1 MAHPSLEEM
10 MARMRAAARA
20 AGSTTEASPEQLQQ
34 LRTLARDCPAF
45 TPNLLELARLLR
57 LTDEPE
63 VGTEESF
70 AEIQWL
76 LEQAVLASGRSAPA
90 LLELA
95 HFTDVF
101 LDSPDQAEKFFEESV
116 SSALHALE
124 NSWAGLIDF
133 WVMERK
139 KDTLEKALQL
149 GELAERVFP
158 ESPRILNVVED
169 AREKA
174 ARAGLLPS
182 DER

>member
-1 MAHPSLEEM
+1 MAHPSLAEM
-10 MARMRAAARA
+10 IARMRTARA
-20 AGSTTEASPEQLQQ
+20 AGSANDASPEQLQQ
-34 LRTLARDCPAF
+34 LRELARDCPSF

-57 LTDEPE
+57 LTDEPA
-63 VGTEESF
+63 VGSEESL
-70 AEIQWL
+70 AELQRL
-76 LEQAVLASGRSAPA
+76 LKQAVLASGRSAPA

-101 LDSPDQAEKFFEESV
+101 LDSPEQAEKLFEESV

-124 NSWAGLIDF
+124 NSWAGLIGF

-139 KDTLEKALQL
+139 RDTLEKALKL

-158 ESPRILNVVED
+158 ASPRVLNAVEE

-174 ARAGLLPS
+174 ARAGLLPT

>member
-1 MAHPSLEEM
+1 MAHPSLEAM
-10 MARMRAAARA
+10 MARMQAARA
-20 AGSTTEASPEQLQQ
+20 AGSVNEASPEQLQQ
-34 LRTLARDCPAF
+34 LRELARDCPAF

-57 LTDEPE
+57 LTGEPE
-63 VGTEESF
+63 MGSEKSL
-70 AEIQWL
+70 AEIQRL

-101 LDSPDQAEKFFEESV
+101 LDSPEQAEKFFEESV

-133 WVMERK
+133 WVMERR
-139 KDTLEKALQL
+139 KDTLEKALKL

>member
-10 MARMRAAARA
+10 MARMRAARA
-20 AGSTTEASPEQLQQ
+20 AGSVNEASPEQLQH
-34 LRTLARDCPAF
+34 LRELARDCPAF

-63 VGTEESF
+63 VGTGKAL
-70 AEIQWL
+70 AEIQRL

-101 LDSPDQAEKFFEESV
+101 LASPEQAEKLFEESV
-116 SSALHALE
+116 SGALHALE

-133 WVMERK
+133 WVMERG
-139 KDTLEKALQL
+139 KDSLAKALKL

-174 ARAGLLPS
+174 VRAGLLPS

>member
-10 MARMRAAARA
+10 IAKMRAARE
-20 AGSTTEASPEQLQQ
+20 AGSVNEASPEQLRQ
-34 LRTLARDCPAF
+34 LRELARECPAF

-63 VGTEESF
+63 VDTEEAF
-70 AEIQWL
+70 AEIQRL

-95 HFTDVF
+95 HFIDVF
-101 LDSPDQAEKFFEESV
+101 RDAPKLAEQLFEESV
-116 SSALHALE
+116 ASALSALE

-133 WVMERK
+133 WVMEREK
-139 KDTLEKALQL
+139 HTLEKALKL

-158 ESPRILNVVED
+158 ESPRILDVVAD
-169 AREKA
+169 ARLVA
-174 ARAGLLPS
+174 TRAGLLPS